1 MQEQVREI
9 LRRVLNDDD
18 FLNEMLN
25 DPESALR
32 GYDLTDEERAILVN
46 PQRDLIELMRLG
58 GGAVPASVVIN
69 FLDLV
74 TIALKVDLTHF
85 ITTLDID
92 LFLII
97 TFFPHAA
104 AQIPVGDQAAE
115 GEELRAMLREQVT
128 SFSAAVRDARAGAE
142 RLERIKELLEV
153 ASGARALVRRS
164 PDQGAAE
171 GGSHES

>member
-58 GGAVPASVVIN
+58 GGG
-69 FLDLV
+69 
-74 TIALKVDLTHF
+74 LT
-85 ITTLDID
+85 
-92 LFLII
+92 
-97 TFFPHAA
+97 P
-104 AQIPVGDQAAE
+104 
-115 GEELRAMLREQVT
+115 
-128 SFSAAVRDARAGAE
+128 
-142 RLERIKELLEV
+142 
-153 ASGARALVRRS
+153 
-164 PDQGAAE
+164 
-171 GGSHES
+171 